1 MKNLFFLTRKSSLGG
16 YRILLYILLL
26 FFIFCLWQLF
36 FSNIMF
42 CLEEPRSF
50 WDISINIQT
59 TPKNFSKILDNSLL
73 IGSLNYGTW
82 YGMIAGLYVS
92 QNRGGAN
99 MFVKTTL
106 VTTGIITGTTLTIAA
121 NLIGKNK
128 TRKQSLANINIDL
141 RNMSNTRVSNSEVLS
156 NINQTTS
163 STIET
168 ISKINDIDK
177 NININSPL

>member
-1 MKNLFFLTRKSSLGG
+1 
-16 YRILLYILLL
+16 
-26 FFIFCLWQLF
+26 
-36 FSNIMF
+36 
-42 CLEEPRSF
+42 
-50 WDISINIQT
+50 
-59 TPKNFSKILDNSLL
+59 
-73 IGSLNYGTW
+73 
-82 YGMIAGLYVS
+82 MIAGLYVS